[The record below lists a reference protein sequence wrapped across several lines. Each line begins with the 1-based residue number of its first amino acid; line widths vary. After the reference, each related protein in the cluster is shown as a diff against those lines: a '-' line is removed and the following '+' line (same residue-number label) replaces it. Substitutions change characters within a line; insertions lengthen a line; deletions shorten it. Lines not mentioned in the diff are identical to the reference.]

1 MSSKSRHAS
10 ARRANSERRARYAVA
25 PDLRPAQMA
34 ILTCP
39 VCGKKCYRSKGEARR
54 AARQIY
60 GQAYRVYR
68 CGELWHMTS
77 QSAAAAER
85 HREARQG

>member
-10 ARRANSERRARYAVA
+10 ARRANSERRARYAA
-25 PDLRPAQMA
+25 PDLRPDQMVV
-34 ILTCP
+34 LTCR